1 MAARPHRNPMTILR
15 VVFLALGLAS
25 VGYLIAFTGV
35 ETLLTPIRTLSWRVA
50 VCIVFPYTCVAVLR
64 TLAWRLAF
72 PHTRV
77 PFSQLFWVR
86 LAGEA
91 LNFGTASV
99 GGEPVK
105 AYLLQPS
112 VSPVEASTAQVVDK
126 TSITVAQVLFLA
138 LGLAVAAP
146 LFDLPIEFQRA
157 MSALLGIQILAVG
170 GFVFVQRVGILGRG
184 LRLLQ
189 WFGVRGRGPRAEG
202 LISVDRALAAS
213 YSRRPGAVVGCIFIH
228 LLGWIVGSLEVYLVL
243 MWLGVGT
250 SFVSALVIDAFGT
263 GVKFMA
269 FAVPGALGV
278 LEGGYMLAFS
288 AVGLGSGLG
297 LSFTLV
303 RRLRMVI
310 WSALGLVVL
319 AVLRSSAGR
328 APDQNLARRSV
339 IAPRDRDDPEQGR
352 RHDDAVLPRR

>member
-1 MAARPHRNPMTILR
+1 MDARPQRNPMKIVR
-15 VVFLALGLAS
+15 AVGMALGLAS

-35 ETLLTPIRTLSWRVA
+35 ETLLIPIQTLSWRVA
-50 VCIVFPYTCVAVLR
+50 VFIIFPYTFVAVLR
-64 TLAWRLAF
+64 TLAWRFAF
-72 PHTRV
+72 PRTRV
-77 PFSQLFWVR
+77 PWRRLFSVR

-112 VSPVEASTAQVVDK
+112 VSLVEASTAQLVDK
-126 TSITVAQVLFLA
+126 TSITIAQVLFLG
-138 LGLAVAAP
+138 LGLAVACP
-146 LFDLPIEFQRA
+146 LFDLPSDFRRA
-157 MSALLGIQILAVG
+157 MGALLGIQILAVG
-170 GFVFVQRVGILGRG
+170 AFVFVQRVGMLGRG

-189 WFGVRGRGPRAEG
+189 WLGVRGRGPRAEG

-213 YSRRPGAVVGCIFIH
+213 YRRRPGAVLGCIAIH
-228 LLGWIVGSLEVYLVL
+228 FLGWVVGSLEVYLVL
-243 MWLGVGT
+243 TWLGVST
-250 SFVSALVIDAFGT
+250 SFTSALVIDAFGT

-319 AVLRSSAGR
+319 VVLRSSARR
-328 APDQNLARRSV
+328 ARDQDLARRSAL
-339 IAPRDRDDPEQGR
+339 APRDPDDPEQGC

>member
-35 ETLLTPIRTLSWRVA
+35 ETLLTPIRTLSWRAA

-64 TLAWRLAF
+64 RLAWRLAF

-126 TSITVAQVLFLA
+126 TSVTVAQVLFLA
-138 LGLAVAAP
+138 LGLAVAGP
-146 LFDLPIEFQRA
+146 LLVPPPHFC
-157 MSALLGIQILAVG
+157 
-170 GFVFVQRVGILGRG
+170 
-184 LRLLQ
+184 
-189 WFGVRGRGPRAEG
+189 
-202 LISVDRALAAS
+202 RAL
-213 YSRRPGAVVGCIFIH
+213 GAR
-228 LLGWIVGSLEVYLVL
+228 LVL
-243 MWLGVGT
+243 PL
-250 SFVSALVIDAFGT
+250 
-263 GVKFMA
+263 
-269 FAVPGALGV
+269 
-278 LEGGYMLAFS
+278 
-288 AVGLGSGLG
+288 
-297 LSFTLV
+297 
-303 RRLRMVI
+303 
-310 WSALGLVVL
+310 
-319 AVLRSSAGR
+319 
-328 APDQNLARRSV
+328 LAR
-339 IAPRDRDDPEQGR
+339 
-352 RHDDAVLPRR
+352 

>member
-1 MAARPHRNPMTILR
+1 
-15 VVFLALGLAS
+15 
-25 VGYLIAFTGV
+25 
-35 ETLLTPIRTLSWRVA
+35 
-50 VCIVFPYTCVAVLR
+50 
-64 TLAWRLAF
+64 
-72 PHTRV
+72 
-77 PFSQLFWVR
+77 
-86 LAGEA
+86 
-91 LNFGTASV
+91 
-99 GGEPVK
+99 
-105 AYLLQPS
+105 
-112 VSPVEASTAQVVDK
+112 VDK

-138 LGLAVAAP
+138 LGLAVAGP
-146 LFDLPIEFQRA
+146 LFDLPPDFRRA
-157 MSALLGIQILAVG
+157 MGALLALQILAVG
-170 GFVFVQRVGILGRG
+170 GFVLVQRVGILGRG

-189 WFGVRGRGPRAEG
+189 WVGVRHGGPHAEG

-213 YSRRPGAVVGCIFIH
+213 YSRRPGAVVSCVSIH

-243 MWLGVGT
+243 MWLGVST
-250 SFVSALVIDAFGT
+250 SFASALVIDAFGT

-303 RRLRMVI
+303 RRLRMVV

-328 APDQNLARRSV
+328 PLDQDLARRSAV
-339 IAPRDRDDPEQGR
+339 APRDRDDPEQGR